1 LGLKRNFD
9 EVALR
14 QRARELQQSASNRD
28 RLEFCFCAPAIFQT
42 NRSQHNIAKLETF
55 PVKGRERVLCVHR
68 KGATRAFGP
77 GNPDLPA
84 RYREV
89 GQPVIVPG
97 SMGSAS
103 FVLAGRTESREI
115 SFSST
120 CHGAGRLMSRKKATE
135 QMSGQELQRQL
146 ARQGILVRA
155 QQMKLLAE
163 EAPYAYKD
171 ASEVVRV
178 CQRVGM
184 SGVVARL
191 RPVGVVKG

>member
-1 LGLKRNFD
+1 MVYD
-9 EVALR
+9 V
-14 QRARELQQSASNRD
+14 S
-28 RLEFCFCAPAIFQT
+28 
-42 NRSQHNIAKLETF
+42 HNIAKLETF
-55 PVKGRERVLCVHR
+55 PVEGRDRVLCVHR

-77 GNPDLPA
+77 GNPELPA
-84 RYREV
+84 RYASV

-103 FVLAGRTESREI
+103 FVLAGRSESREI

-120 CHGAGRLMSRKKATE
+120 CHGAGRLMSRKKATQ

-184 SGVVARL
+184 SRVVARL

>member
-1 LGLKRNFD
+1 
-9 EVALR
+9 
-14 QRARELQQSASNRD
+14 
-28 RLEFCFCAPAIFQT
+28 
-42 NRSQHNIAKLETF
+42 
-55 PVKGRERVLCVHR
+55 
-68 KGATRAFGP
+68 
-77 GNPDLPA
+77 
-84 RYREV
+84 
-89 GQPVIVPG
+89 
-97 SMGSAS
+97 MGSAS

-120 CHGAGRLMSRKKATE
+120 CHGAGRLMSRKKAKE

-184 SGVVARL
+184 SRVVARL